1 MAKYLFNINDV
12 DSDTKEI
19 TGCKILRDEQEI
31 LDPAI
36 VIETQD
42 QEFFMQVR
50 DVIIAGGTLTY
61 PVSAGDPDDMSD
73 LTVQNIDSL
82 QIAKTKAYSSAAM
95 QISQR
100 FDNTLVVFD
109 FYQLMVMN
117 NIFIDKGYVVT
128 DQNREQIY
136 LDVLNSGNEAY
147 LTILEKYLEI
157 RDRIES
163 INSFYK
169 KFLIFQHH
177 LKLAETIEEVRN
189 IYDTFLSYFN

>member
-136 LDVLNSGNEAY
+136 LDVLNSGNEVY